1 LGSTRKFV
9 EGINEFFLKS
19 STLQP
24 HKYNK
29 LQVLR
34 LRRFSILLN
43 MLKFYDIIQKTVRK
57 IYSTIEEITQKTK

>member
-1 LGSTRKFV
+1 
-9 EGINEFFLKS
+9 
-19 STLQP
+19 
-24 HKYNK
+24 
-29 LQVLR
+29 VLR